1 MLLTVVRAKLD
12 LVRPGNL
19 LNALDI
25 GNGRANATVAA
36 EDFTVLSNGRCKW
49 QVFEHLVD
57 LGEATVG
64 IVDIFSETSSAL
76 GSEAKVLVH
85 VLVFM
90 VATQQDNLLGILQL
104 ESHQEAD
111 DLK

>member
-19 LNALDI
+19 LNALYI
-25 GNGRANATVAA
+25 CNSRANASVAA
-36 EDFTVLSNGRCKW
+36 EDFTVLSNGGCKRK
-49 QVFEHLVD
+49 VLEHFINLR
-57 LGEATVG
+57 EATVG
-64 IVDIFSETSSAL
+64 IVDVFSEASGAL

-90 VATQQDNLLGILQL
+90 VATQQDNLFGVLQF
-104 ESHQEAD
+104 ESHQETD
-111 DLK
+111 DL